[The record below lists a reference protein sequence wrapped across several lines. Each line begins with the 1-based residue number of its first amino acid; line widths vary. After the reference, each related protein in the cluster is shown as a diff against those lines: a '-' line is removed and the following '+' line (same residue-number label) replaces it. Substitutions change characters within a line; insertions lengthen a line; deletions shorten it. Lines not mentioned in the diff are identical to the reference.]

1 MSVHGI
7 EKLQMFNSSV
17 IDMSDTTDLLDK
29 IQKYLDHDKIIDEQE
44 DFDKIDKYLFEAK
57 YTLKLNLKTIRIL
70 DKEKSNKFV
79 LPLYSPMD
87 NDKFNKLINQ
97 PFNFL
102 VYNDSIFSV
111 NLFTTVED
119 SWDHEKKQ
127 SKWQKLFEE
136 CFLNYKNTRTDI
148 DRKKKLI
155 VNRRIKIGEVYQ
167 KLGKQIDDMKQQFIE
182 RSKKYNNPKILR
194 FMASRTETNIKI
206 IRDAEKIAKRKI
218 EVLRNKKLISEP
230 ALFFERAVKL
240 YLGKTGKDIIKDLHI
255 LGYTTS
261 EDYNIAIEYLFFL
274 LSLIEYRKEKYI
286 SPIIPILTFDD
297 FKFGYEKTEIL
308 KVLTGHMF
316 IHTVNVSKN

>member
-1 MSVHGI
+1 MSVQGV
-7 EKLQMFNSSV
+7 EKLKVFNSSV
-17 IDMSDTTDLLDK
+17 IDMSDTIDLLDK
-29 IQKYLDHDKIIDEQE
+29 IQKHLDHDKIIDEQE
-44 DFDKIDKYLFEAK
+44 SFDKMDKYLSEAK
-57 YTLKLNLKTIRIL
+57 HTLKLNLKTIRTL

-111 NLFTTVED
+111 NLFTTIED
-119 SWDHEKKQ
+119 SWDQEKKQ
-127 SKWQKLFEE
+127 SRWQKLFEE
-136 CFLNYKNTRTDI
+136 CFLNYKNTKLDL

-155 VNRRIKIGEVYQ
+155 VNRRIKIGEVYH

-240 YLGKTGKDIIKDLHI
+240 YLGKTGKDIINDLHI
-255 LGYTTS
+255 LAYTTP
-261 EDYNIAIEYLFFL
+261 EDYKIATEYLFFL
-274 LSLIEYRKEKYI
+274 LSLIEFRKEKYI
-286 SPIIPILTFDD
+286 SPIIPVLKSED
-297 FKFGYEKTEIL
+297 FKFGYEKSEIL

-316 IHTVNVSKN
+316 IHTVTVSKN

>member
-1 MSVHGI
+1 MSVHDI
-7 EKLQMFNSSV
+7 EKLKGFNSSV

-44 DFDKIDKYLFEAK
+44 SFDKIDKYLSEAK

-79 LPLYSPMD
+79 LSLYSPMD
-87 NDKFNKLINQ
+87 IEKFNKLINQ

-111 NLFTTVED
+111 NLFTTIED
-119 SWDHEKKQ
+119 SWDQEKKQ

-136 CFLNYKNTRTDI
+136 CFLNYKNVKLDI

-155 VNRRIKIGEVYQ
+155 LNRQIKIGEVYD
-167 KLGKQIDDMKQQFIE
+167 KLGKQIEDMKKQFIE
-182 RSKKYNNPKILR
+182 RSKKYNNPKILG

-218 EVLRNKKLISEP
+218 EALRNKKLTTNPS
-230 ALFFERAVKL
+230 LFFERAVKL
-240 YLGKTGKDIIKDLHI
+240 YLGKTGKDIIKDLYV
-255 LGYTTS
+255 LGYTS
-261 EDYNIAIEYLFFL
+261 LEDYKIAIDYLFFL

-286 SPIIPILTFDD
+286 SPIIPILAYDD
-297 FKFGYEKTEIL
+297 FKFGYDKTEIL

-316 IHTVNVSKN
+316 IHTVTVSKN

>member
-1 MSVHGI
+1 MSVHDI
-7 EKLQMFNSSV
+7 EKLKGFNSSV
-17 IDMSDTTDLLDK
+17 IDMSDTTDLLYK

-44 DFDKIDKYLFEAK
+44 SFDKIDKYLSEAK
-57 YTLKLNLKTIRIL
+57 HTLKLNLKTIRTL

-79 LPLYSPMD
+79 LPLYSPRD
-87 NDKFNKLINQ
+87 IDTFNKLINQ

-111 NLFTTVED
+111 NLFTTTED
-119 SWDHEKKQ
+119 SWDQEKKQ

-136 CFLNYKNTRTDI
+136 CFLNYKNVKLDI

-155 VNRRIKIGEVYQ
+155 VNRRIKIGEVYD
-167 KLGKQIDDMKQQFIE
+167 KLGKQIEDMKKQFIE

-218 EVLRNKKLISEP
+218 EALRNKKLTTNPS
-230 ALFFERAVKL
+230 LFFERAVKL
-240 YLGKTGKDIIKDLHI
+240 YLGKTGKDIIKDLHV
-255 LGYTTS
+255 LGYTS
-261 EDYNIAIEYLFFL
+261 PEDYKIAIDYLFFL

-286 SPIIPILTFDD
+286 SPIIPILAYDD
-297 FKFGYEKTEIL
+297 FKFGYDKTEIL

-316 IHTVNVSKN
+316 IHTVTVSKN

>member
-1 MSVHGI
+1 MSVHDI
-7 EKLQMFNSSV
+7 EKLKGFNSSV

-44 DFDKIDKYLFEAK
+44 SFDKIDKYLSEAK
-57 YTLKLNLKTIRIL
+57 HTLKLNLKTIRTL

-79 LPLYSPMD
+79 LPLYSPRD
-87 NDKFNKLINQ
+87 IDTFNKLINQ

-111 NLFTTVED
+111 NLFTTTED
-119 SWDHEKKQ
+119 SWDQEKKQ

-136 CFLNYKNTRTDI
+136 CFLNYKNVKLDI

-155 VNRRIKIGEVYQ
+155 VNRRIKIGEVYD
-167 KLGKQIDDMKQQFIE
+167 KLGKQIEDMKKQFIE

-218 EVLRNKKLISEP
+218 EALRNKKLTTNPS
-230 ALFFERAVKL
+230 LFFERAVKL
-240 YLGKTGKDIIKDLHI
+240 YLGKTGKDIIKDLHV
-255 LGYTTS
+255 LGYTS
-261 EDYNIAIEYLFFL
+261 PEDYKIAIDYLFFL

-286 SPIIPILTFDD
+286 SPIIPILAYDD
-297 FKFGYEKTEIL
+297 FKFGYDKTEIL

-316 IHTVNVSKN
+316 IHTVTVSKN

>member
-1 MSVHGI
+1 MSLHGV
-7 EKLQMFNSSV
+7 ENLKMFNSSV

-29 IQKYLDHDKIIDEQE
+29 IQKYLDHDKIVDEEE

-79 LPLYSPMD
+79 LPLYSPTD
-87 NDKFNKLINQ
+87 IEKFNKLINQ

-111 NLFTTVED
+111 NLFTTIED
-119 SWDHEKKQ
+119 SWDQEKKQ

-136 CFLNYKNTRTDI
+136 CFLNYKNTKLDI

-155 VNRRIKIGEVYQ
+155 LNRQIKIGEVYD
-167 KLGKQIDDMKQQFIE
+167 KLGKQIEDMKNQFIE

-218 EVLRNKKLISEP
+218 EALRNKKLTTDPS
-230 ALFFERAVKL
+230 LFFERAVKL
-240 YLGKTGKDIIKDLHI
+240 YLGKTGKDIIKDLHV
-255 LGYTTS
+255 LGYTS
-261 EDYNIAIEYLFFL
+261 PEDYKMAIDYLFFL

-286 SPIIPILTFDD
+286 SPIIPILAYDD
-297 FKFGYEKTEIL
+297 FKFGYDKTEIL

-316 IHTVNVSKN
+316 IHTVTVSKN

>member
-1 MSVHGI
+1 MSVHDI
-7 EKLQMFNSSV
+7 EKLKGFNSSV
-17 IDMSDTTDLLDK
+17 IDMSDITDLLDK
-29 IQKYLDHDKIIDEQE
+29 IQKCLDHDKIIDEQE
-44 DFDKIDKYLFEAK
+44 SFDKIDKYLSEAK
-57 YTLKLNLKTIRIL
+57 HTLKLNLKTIRTL

-87 NDKFNKLINQ
+87 IDKFNKLINQ

-111 NLFTTVED
+111 NLFTTIED
-119 SWDHEKKQ
+119 SWDQEKKQ

-136 CFLNYKNTRTDI
+136 CFLNYKNVKLDI

-155 VNRRIKIGEVYQ
+155 LNRQIKIGEVYD
-167 KLGKQIDDMKQQFIE
+167 KLGKQIEDMKKQFIE
-182 RSKKYNNPKILR
+182 RSKKYNNPKILG

-218 EVLRNKKLISEP
+218 EALRNKKLTTNPS
-230 ALFFERAVKL
+230 LFFERAVKL
-240 YLGKTGKDIIKDLHI
+240 YLGKTGKDIIKDLHV
-255 LGYTTS
+255 LGYTS
-261 EDYNIAIEYLFFL
+261 PEDYKIAIDYLFFL

-286 SPIIPILTFDD
+286 SPIIPILAYDD
-297 FKFGYEKTEIL
+297 FKFGYDKTEIL

-316 IHTVNVSKN
+316 IHTVTVSKN

>member
-29 IQKYLDHDKIIDEQE
+29 IQKYLDHDKIIDEEE
-44 DFDKIDKYLFEAK
+44 DFDKIDKYLSEAK
-57 YTLKLNLKTIRIL
+57 HTLKLNLKTIRTL

-87 NDKFNKLINQ
+87 IDKFNKLINQ

-119 SWDHEKKQ
+119 SWDQEKKQ

-136 CFLNYKNTRTDI
+136 CFLNYKNVKLDI

-155 VNRRIKIGEVYQ
+155 LNRQIKIGEVYD
-167 KLGKQIDDMKQQFIE
+167 KLGKQIEDMKKQFIE
-182 RSKKYNNPKILR
+182 RSKKYNNPKILG

-218 EVLRNKKLISEP
+218 EALRNKKLTTNPS
-230 ALFFERAVKL
+230 LFFERAVKL
-240 YLGKTGKDIIKDLHI
+240 YLGKTGKDIIKDLHV
-255 LGYTTS
+255 LGYTS
-261 EDYNIAIEYLFFL
+261 PEDYKIAIDYLFFL

-286 SPIIPILTFDD
+286 SPIIPILAYDD
-297 FKFGYEKTEIL
+297 FKFGYNKTEIL

-316 IHTVNVSKN
+316 IHTVTVSKN